1 MLDCNADSSI
11 IGAAHAAYASRCKKG
26 SLKTARTPISVL
38 RSSFQAA
45 FFAAD
50 AALLFCQQAGG
61 ALAFAELFHFV
72 QQTHN
77 QPEGGD
83 ACVKV
88 AADALGAADAGEL
101 ETAEL
106 RMFGAAADADDVF
119 VYQFKQPFAAAAA
132 GGDDFV
138 KGEGDVGC
146 HDSVLSYARLPKWA
160 ASCSHALRSASF
172 SAGGTL
178 MRRLR

>member
-1 MLDCNADSSI
+1 MLVWKGKDR
-11 IGAAHAAYASRCKKG
+11 AAHAAYASRRKKG
-26 SLKTARTPISVL
+26 SLKL
-38 RSSFQAA
+38 RGHQYLSCEAVFRLP
-45 FFAAD
+45 FLAD
-50 AALLFCQQAGG
+50 AVLLFCQQAGG
-61 ALAFAELFHFV
+61 TLVFAEFFHFV

-138 KGEGDVGC
+138 KGEGDIGC